1 MTVEAVLGVVVLVI
15 TTVLTGTQPSR
26 AAGEKAAA
34 ASVADSGVKVLTV
47 PFDMGTANHQG
58 TVQITLSPG
67 RVGENTVEAV
77 VFTADGGLASVPELR
92 VTLTQEELGIGP
104 LDAKLKNQ
112 KGYWAAYDLRLPMPG
127 EWTVNVT
134 IRTTDIDQVTVRE
147 TVRITSVPR

>member
-1 MTVEAVLGVVVLVI
+1 M
-15 TTVLTGTQPSR
+15 
-26 AAGEKAAA
+26 
-34 ASVADSGVKVLTV
+34 KVLTV